1 MSEATLRTHTREHV
15 RSGRAWPER
24 PGPQGQEREA

>member
-1 MSEATLRTHTREHV
+1 MSEPARFCVNGTLR
-15 RSGRAWPER
+15 GRAWPER